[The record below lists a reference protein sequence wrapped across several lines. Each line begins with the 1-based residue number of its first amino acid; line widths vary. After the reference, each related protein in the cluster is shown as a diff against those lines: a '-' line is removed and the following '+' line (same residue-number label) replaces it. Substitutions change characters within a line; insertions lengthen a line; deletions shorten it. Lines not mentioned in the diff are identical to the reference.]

1 MGHDHLTG
9 AFVGRS
15 VIIDESKNA
24 DKAKPTK
31 IFLQMQ
37 HIWTTVG
44 YDAII
49 MALYGTVLKVSSMA
63 LFTPGI
69 NMSFGQP
76 LGPCNSV
83 LRAKAYTRKQG
94 IGPRGE
100 LGLSLRE
107 FTISRNCLVTDISH
121 KCQKIGWMDL
131 KTVKLNCL
139 TLGEW

>member
-1 MGHDHLTG
+1 
-9 AFVGRS
+9 
-15 VIIDESKNA
+15 
-24 DKAKPTK
+24 
-31 IFLQMQ
+31 
-37 HIWTTVG
+37 
-44 YDAII
+44 

-121 KCQKIGWMDL
+121 KCQENRLNGFENS
-131 KTVKLNCL
+131 KTQLFNSGGVVK
-139 TLGEW
+139 